1 MFITTNHWIN
11 AINQIS
17 LGIRFNKNPR
27 NRIKQFC
34 KINCP
39 HANNGVHNASWS
51 SNKFPIEYTI
61 KHDYHPL
68 FHFLHSPYGWT
79 ENEMR
84 TDIIWRSWWRSLDA
98 RPASSVA
105 FSIINGERWMAM
117 PTRQFL
123 ANAKL
128 CVRNKIYIYIYSLIW
143 AFVVDRERETQ
154 PCGHT
159 DGACVRLISHLILN
173 NWMASGQMNIW
184 CGRWCGMAMW
194 WWCAISTNPL
204 CVALRGEKNK

>member
-1 MFITTNHWIN
+1 MQSIKFPLGYDSTKIR
-11 AINQIS
+11 AIVSSNFAK
-17 LGIRFNKNPR
+17 LT
-27 NRIKQFC
+27 
-34 KINCP
+34 
-39 HANNGVHNASWS
+39 ANNGVHNASWS

-128 CVRNKIYIYIYSLIW
+128 CVRNNIYIYIFSYLGVCCRQRARDTALWPHWWRLCSPH
-143 AFVVDRERETQ
+143 Q
-154 PCGHT
+154 PF
-159 DGACVRLISHLILN
+159 DS
-173 NWMASGQMNIW
+173 
-184 CGRWCGMAMW
+184 
-194 WWCAISTNPL
+194 
-204 CVALRGEKNK
+204 E